1 MESSSPGDH
10 DEGVRWNRLEEQV
23 KRNEAVDETGAE
35 GWFSPI
41 AAVSTTAV
49 DACRIDEAGLALVKR
64 SAADYA
70 RELSLGSEF
79 SLIKLNH
86 GMFER
91 LERSRRLQKAAAR
104 EGRSID
110 PVDLDRQTG
119 TTPCFLAGGFIEE
132 LTALFAGAA
141 KLPGDWRIAMNTQSM
156 PASRRINGIPRVGVK
171 TVIDIA
177 KELLPQTVAL
187 EDALIWKRGTIDGTI
202 VPFYRALR
210 AFSVLIVG
218 PRSCRSFADF
228 LQLSDAHHIE
238 MHPKDARCER
248 ESVLARIE
256 RALAALRG
264 KPSVCL
270 FEVGSLSPWLILRL
284 HGRWRNTRLIDMG
297 TALEVSSVKALLERR
312 WCCYYQGPVSR
323 TVLEINPE
331 WPLKPQAHEHP
342 STEAERWALW
352 RSFQTGIDADVAEV
366 AGVRQRRNYEPD
378 RDFPWLDAPLPV
390 AFIENKW
397 VDLPRVGE
405 FLSLAKAANH
415 WTNFGPVCRALE
427 RVLEHVWELPRERAV
442 VMCSSG
448 TAALYALSGLHA
460 FRLGRPLRWVGSGY
474 GFNCTMQGP
483 LTNAMTLVDCDEEG
497 MLDLQAVMALDSE
510 SYDGVLLTNIFG
522 LHRSASR
529 YLGYC
534 RERGKNLI
542 IDNALGFGGIDRSA
556 ADAADEFVSFHHTK
570 PWGVGEGGCIV
581 VRREDAPIVRNLLN
595 FGYSLPPWLGHFAS
609 NGKISDFACALIL
622 ERLERR
628 PVWMRFYDGQ
638 RDRILDCAREVNM
651 RPLRQPLAQ
660 GVFTHL
666 PLLAPRPIDKTRLV
680 GAPFVM
686 QKYYRPLQT
695 PKLPQA
701 WEIFGRI
708 VNVPSHSGMAAIP
721 TEQLAGAFRALVS

>member
-1 MESSSPGDH
+1 MRCDAAPRFRYHCDSLYVPPRRLGSSLHRPLQHRHVQRPRPSGAVTVNWQTYES
-10 DEGVRWNRLEEQV
+10 
-23 KRNEAVDETGAE
+23 
-35 GWFSPI
+35 
-41 AAVSTTAV
+41 
-49 DACRIDEAGLALVKR
+49 KR

-297 TALEVSSVKALLERR
+297 TALEVSSVKVLLERR

-352 RSFQTGIDADVAEV
+352 RSFQTGIDVFADVAEV
-366 AGVRQRRNYEPD
+366 AGVCQRRNYEPD
-378 RDFPWLDAPLPV
+378 RDFPGSTRRYLW
-390 AFIENKW
+390 
-397 VDLPRVGE
+397 
-405 FLSLAKAANH
+405 LSLKTNGLTCHASANSCPLRRQPTH

-474 GFNCTMQGP
+474 GFNCTMQ
-483 LTNAMTLVDCDEEG
+483 
-497 MLDLQAVMALDSE
+497 
-510 SYDGVLLTNIFG
+510 VLRERHDVGRLRRG
-522 LHRSASR
+522 GDARSAGGHGVR
-529 YLGYC
+529 F
-534 RERGKNLI
+534 GKL
-542 IDNALGFGGIDRSA
+542 
-556 ADAADEFVSFHHTK
+556 
-570 PWGVGEGGCIV
+570 
-581 VRREDAPIVRNLLN
+581 
-595 FGYSLPPWLGHFAS
+595 
-609 NGKISDFACALIL
+609 
-622 ERLERR
+622 
-628 PVWMRFYDGQ
+628 
-638 RDRILDCAREVNM
+638 
-651 RPLRQPLAQ
+651 
-660 GVFTHL
+660 
-666 PLLAPRPIDKTRLV
+666 
-680 GAPFVM
+680 
-686 QKYYRPLQT
+686 
-695 PKLPQA
+695 
-701 WEIFGRI
+701 
-708 VNVPSHSGMAAIP
+708 
-721 TEQLAGAFRALVS
+721 